1 MSIGPVVEIVGSSSF
16 RVIHLAFKNSDRE
29 ARAEGRSES
38 LAMEKWFGSDGVA
51 IFSFLSSNGSTGSGI
66 SRKLLV
72 DSWFEI
78 QLNKGR
84 GGLYRERM
92 NVSRIQANTLSGM
105 PYQQYR
111 LTMCLA
117 NHVFSKSCVR
127 LIMCSANIYLDWVP
141 PTSCC
146 EVDTDYGASRCIMC

>member
-1 MSIGPVVEIVGSSSF
+1 MSIEPAVEIVGSSSF
-16 RVIHLAFKNSDRE
+16 RVIHLVFKNSDRE

-51 IFSFLSSNGSTGSGI
+51 IFSFLSSNGSTGCGI

-78 QLNKGR
+78 QLDKGR

-92 NVSRIQANTLSGM
+92 NVMKRKNS
-105 PYQQYR
+105 
-111 LTMCLA
+111 
-117 NHVFSKSCVR
+117 
-127 LIMCSANIYLDWVP
+127 
-141 PTSCC
+141 
-146 EVDTDYGASRCIMC
+146 